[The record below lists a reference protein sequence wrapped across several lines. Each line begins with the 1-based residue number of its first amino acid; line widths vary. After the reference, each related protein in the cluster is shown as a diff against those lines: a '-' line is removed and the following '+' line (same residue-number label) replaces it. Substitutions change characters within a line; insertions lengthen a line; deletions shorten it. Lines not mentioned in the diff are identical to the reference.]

1 VRYVGSLHTYVHAIY
16 TCKHHPYIHVPTYK
30 SADSLTTI
38 SYSLLPVPRVVKTL
52 KDLCPAALFMV
63 DSNGDL
69 PLNIAI
75 QWGSREVSDALLQ
88 WTFDE
93 LTKQDDNVSIV
104 FIGSE

>member
-1 VRYVGSLHTYVHAIY
+1 
-16 TCKHHPYIHVPTYK
+16 
-30 SADSLTTI
+30 
-38 SYSLLPVPRVVKTL
+38 
-52 KDLCPAALFMV
+52 MV

>member
-1 VRYVGSLHTYVHAIY
+1 MHLCEVGGLHTYVQYTPYTHADTIL
-16 TCKHHPYIHVPTYK
+16 TYIPTYK
-30 SADSLTTI
+30 SADSLTTFA
-38 SYSLLPVPRVVKTL
+38 YYMLPVPRVVKTL

-75 QWGSREVSDALLQ
+75 QRGSREVSDALLQ

-93 LTKQDDNVSIV
+93 LTKQDDNVSN
-104 FIGSE
+104 EL

>member
-1 VRYVGSLHTYVHAIY
+1 MHICEVGGLHTYVHVHTIY
-16 TCKHHPYIHVPTYK
+16 TCKHHPYIPMYK
-30 SADSLTTI
+30 SADSLTTFA
-38 SYSLLPVPRVVKTL
+38 YYMLPVPRVVKTL

-75 QWGSREVSDALLQ
+75 QRGSREVSDALLQ

-93 LTKQDDNVSIV
+93 LTKQDDNVSNKL
-104 FIGSE
+104 